1 MKNLKQL
8 TNITLAALTMAG
20 ATLTLATTAG
30 TAYAQVAGSTTVGVT
45 LTESAQLA
53 LGWSVKKS
61 LLGKVIYNDT
71 GAKVGKVE
79 DLIISPDK
87 NLSYVIVGAGGF
99 VGIGRHDVA
108 IPVSQIKDQ
117 GGKLVMAGATQ
128 DTIKSMPPF
137 EYANDSARRDKFVA
151 AADQDIAKAKTKLAE
166 LQKSATTASG
176 DAKAKLDQQI
186 VGLQLDLKS
195 AEAKLTDMKRAG
207 AKRWKEFEADVS
219 AATARLRK
227 WLEPAAT

>member
-1 MKNLKQL
+1 MKNLKQVR
-8 TNITLAALTMAG
+8 NITLAMLVLAG
-20 ATLTLATTAG
+20 ATLTLITTTG
-30 TAYAQVAGSTTVGVT
+30 TAWSQVAGSTTVGVT
-45 LTESAQLA
+45 LTESSQLA

-61 LLGKVIYNDT
+61 LLGKTVYNDS

-108 IPVSQIKDQ
+108 VPVSQIKDQ
-117 GGKLVMAGATQ
+117 GGKLVMAGATK

-137 EYANDSARRDKFVA
+137 DYADDSARRNQFVA
-151 AADQDIAKAKTKLAE
+151 AAEQDVAKAKAKLAD
-166 LQKSATTASG
+166 LQKKTATATG
-176 DAKAKLDQQI
+176 DTKAKLDQQI

-207 AKRWKEFEADVS
+207 AKRWKEFEADVN